1 MASQY
6 RNKHQEEKNMG
17 NGAGLAPQCPGSL
30 LCHLHEAGQGPHQ
43 PALMVRQIRDRRHA
57 QEPRRTL
64 KYMGTEEHGEKGN
77 QSSWDKDTLT
87 H

>member
-17 NGAGLAPQCPGSL
+17 NGAELTPECPGSL
-30 LCHLHEAGQGPHQ
+30 QHHLHEAGQGPHQ
-43 PALMVRQIRDRRHA
+43 PALMARQIRASRHA
-57 QEPRRTL
+57 QEPRYPL
-64 KYMGTEEHGEKGN
+64 KYMGIEEHGEKGN
-77 QSSWDKDTLT
+77 QGSWDKDTLT